1 MLEKVIINE
10 KSHQKLE
17 VKLEKQYLSTPKTK
31 ENIIATPIIEL
42 SITDSLPS
50 APQTAVVADDKR
62 IRVLLGNPEVST
74 KRLGELLLDICG
86 DKLSNEGRNF
96 MLLLVESKRVE
107 VLPEVSELFEQLKT
121 QHEGVLEAK
130 VASAFKMT
138 DQQLKDLVVGL
149 ESKFKRKIEAK
160 VNVNPELIGG
170 VKVEIG
176 DEVFDASV
184 RGKLEA
190 MSVALKS

>member
-1 MLEKVIINE
+1 MAEALTIARPYAEATFRLAKEDNTLSDWSSML
-10 KSHQKLE
+10 KL
-17 VKLEKQYLSTPKTK
+17 
-31 ENIIATPIIEL
+31 I
-42 SITDSLPS
+42 
-50 APQTAVVADDKR
+50 AVVADDKR
-62 IRVLLGNPEVST
+62 IRALLGNPEVSA
-74 KRLGELLLDICG
+74 KRLGKLLLDICG
-86 DKLSNEGRNF
+86 GKLSNEGRNF
-96 MLLLVESKRVE
+96 ILLLVENKRVE

-130 VASAFKMT
+130 VASAFALT
-138 DQQLKDLVVGL
+138 DVQLKDLVAGL
-149 ESKFKRKIEAK
+149 ESKFKCKIEAK
-160 VNVNPELIGG
+160 VDVNSELIGG

>member
-1 MLEKVIINE
+1 MAEALTIARPYAEAVFRLAKADDTLSDWSSML
-10 KSHQKLE
+10 QL
-17 VKLEKQYLSTPKTK
+17 
-31 ENIIATPIIEL
+31 
-42 SITDSLPS
+42 
-50 APQTAVVADDKR
+50 TAVVADDKR
-62 IRVLLGNPEVST
+62 IRALLGNPEVST

-86 DKLSNEGRNF
+86 DKLSNKGRNF

-130 VASAFKMT
+130 VASAFAMT
-138 DQQLKDLVVGL
+138 DVQLKDLVAGL

-190 MSVALKS
+190 MSIALKS

>member
-1 MLEKVIINE
+1 MAEALTIARPYAEAVFRLARADNTLPAWSDMLQFAAIVAGDERI
-10 KSHQKLE
+10 LA
-17 VKLEKQYLSTPKTK
+17 LLSNPGV
-31 ENIIATPIIEL
+31 
-42 SITDSLPS
+42 S
-50 APQTAVVADDKR
+50 AKH
-62 IRVLLGNPEVST
+62 
-74 KRLGELLLDICG
+74 LGELLLGICG
-86 DKLSNEGRNF
+86 DELSNEGRNF
-96 MLLLVESKRVE
+96 ILLLVESKRVK
-107 VLPEVSELFEQLKT
+107 VLPQVSDLFEQLKA

-130 VASAFKMT
+130 VSSAFAMT
-138 DQQLKDLVVGL
+138 DRQLKDLVVGL

>member
-1 MLEKVIINE
+1 MAEALTIARPYAEAAFRLAKAGDTLSAWSSMLQFAAVI
-10 KSHQKLE
+10 
-17 VKLEKQYLSTPKTK
+17 
-31 ENIIATPIIEL
+31 
-42 SITDSLPS
+42 
-50 APQTAVVADDKR
+50 ADDKH
-62 IRVLLGNPEVST
+62 IRTLLGNPEVST

-86 DKLSNEGRNF
+86 DKLNNEGRNF
-96 MLLLVESKRVE
+96 ILLLVENKRVE
-107 VLPEVSELFEQLKT
+107 VLPEIRDLFEQLKA

-130 VASAFKMT
+130 IASAFAMT
-138 DQQLKDLVVGL
+138 DVQLKDLVAGL

-160 VNVNPELIGG
+160 VNVSPELIGG